1 MQTEYEIVINR
12 GRGSESDGALQ
23 YVLGARQELDDAIDG
38 DQESADR
45 IDQAL
50 GEASRLLRG
59 TMSQLDPAVLDTAGL
74 LPALRDMAESF
85 RARGRSGS
93 SSTATAGR
101 GTADRGRRAVAD
113 HDP

>member
-12 GRGSESDGALQ
+12 GRGSESAGALQ

-59 TMSQLDPAVLDTAGL
+59 TMSQLHPAVLDMAGL
-74 LPALRDMAESF
+74 LLPCATRPSRSGPAA
-85 RARGRSGS
+85 GSGS
-93 SSTATAGR
+93 SSTATAGTR
-101 GTADRGRRAVAD
+101 DCGPRPTSCC
-113 HDP
+113 